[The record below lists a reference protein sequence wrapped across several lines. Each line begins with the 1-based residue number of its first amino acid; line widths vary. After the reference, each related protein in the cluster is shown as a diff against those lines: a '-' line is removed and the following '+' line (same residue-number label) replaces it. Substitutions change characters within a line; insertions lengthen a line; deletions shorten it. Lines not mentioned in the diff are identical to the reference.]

1 MLLYHMVKLASRA
14 QSKRG
19 KYEWWEEI
27 EDLVRSG
34 VGEDDSSHLID
45 GGLIWLLLPAAPP
58 RQRCMSLSAPPQ
70 PFFHCQ
76 TFFILAAETGQV
88 SNAYTKYPTA
98 SLTSHLAYEQLHVAG
113 GMI

>member
-58 RQRCMSLSAPPQ
+58 RRHCMSLSVSPQ
-70 PFFHCQ
+70 PSFHCQ
-76 TFFILAAETGQV
+76 TFFILTAETGQV
-88 SNAYTKYPTA
+88 SNAYTKYPTT
-98 SLTSHLAYEQLHVAG
+98 SLTSHLAYEQPHVAG